1 MNFQNFTFNTKNK
14 SFEEI
19 QVFLSEHKDS
29 ITQVL
34 NEHTSFFEIS
44 LMNAVKNKNINN
56 LKALSSL
63 NISADMSYQNEL
75 FHDVIMTLSKQPDYQ
90 ERYALLED
98 LGYVNPQK
106 INNSGFC
113 FPTELLNARQTT
125 FLEFLV
131 SRGLSKEFSS
141 SSQNFLSYLW
151 EYPNRNQEKQLEDVH
166 YILDNQYLL
175 RLSQMQNGI
184 LYYVCHKQ
192 KEKETFLLTIDAF
205 AEHLQ
210 KHNSLML
217 PNFLQL
223 FLMKL
228 YSDRAFNKDDIL
240 LAKQKYPEM
249 KFVNPDFLKNEFDLN
264 VYSWLPSLTTSRS
277 EKFTLLYQEVVQE
290 RIKGNIASSLFRY
303 LLQNDA
309 EHSDYDVFK
318 HNNIDYLDFLKD
330 NYSLFSDSFINGRY
344 NSYSLVEPHN
354 PFKQDIYSWTRE
366 FIASN
371 KDELLMPLTTS
382 MRKFIS
388 EFLINEENLQEN
400 FSGFLPEENYHSL
413 FQIIFF
419 LRDKKLLK
427 QIFSCDYFEIS
438 FDKQFLD
445 AINNSRYNIDAKI
458 TNRHLDP
465 NSEENFLFQ
474 RIHRS
479 LIFLENLKLIKYF
492 DAESIY
498 QGLETAKKNPTITF
512 ENSSELKQVWEVM
525 KIKQEKD
532 LLNNITINSKAVN
545 QNRL

>member
-1 MNFQNFTFNTKNK
+1 MNFQNFAFNTKNK

-19 QVFLSEHKDS
+19 QIFLSEHKDS
-29 ITQVL
+29 ITKTL
-34 NEHTSFFEIS
+34 NEHPSFFEMA

-63 NISADMSYQNEL
+63 NIFADMPYKNEL
-75 FHDVIMTLSKQPDYQ
+75 FHDVIMTLSKHPDYH

-125 FLEFLV
+125 FLDFLV
-131 SRGLSKEFSS
+131 SRGLSKEFSF

-151 EYPNRNQEKQLEDVH
+151 EHPDHNQERQLQDVR
-166 YILDNQYLL
+166 YILNNQYLL

-192 KEKETFLLTIDAF
+192 KQKETFLLTIDAF

-210 KHNSLML
+210 QHNSLML

-228 YSDRAFNKDDIL
+228 YSDSAFNKDDIF

-249 KFVNPDFLKNEFDLN
+249 KFVNPDFLNNEFNLH
-264 VYSWLPSLTTSRS
+264 VYSWLPSLTTSHG
-277 EKFTLLYQEVVQE
+277 EKFTLLYQEIVQE
-290 RIKGNIASSLFRY
+290 KIKEDIASCLFRY
-303 LLQNDA
+303 LLENDA
-309 EHSDYDVFK
+309 QHSDYDVFK

-344 NSYSLVEPHN
+344 NSYSLIEPHN

-371 KDELLMPLTTS
+371 KNKLSMPLTIS

-388 EFLINEENLQEN
+388 EFLINKENLQET
-400 FSGFLPEENYHSL
+400 FSGFIPEENYHSL
-413 FQIIFF
+413 FQIVFF
-419 LRDKKLLK
+419 LRDKKLMK
-427 QIFSCDYFEIS
+427 QIFSCDDFEKS

-465 NSEENFLFQ
+465 NSEEYFLFQ
-474 RIHRS
+474 NIHRS
-479 LIFLENLKLIKYF
+479 LIFFENLKLIKYF

-498 QGLETAKKNPTITF
+498 QGLETATENLTITF
-512 ENSSELKQVWEVM
+512 ENSSELKQVWDVM

-532 LLNNITINSKAVN
+532 LLNNITVNSKSVN

>member
-1 MNFQNFTFNTKNK
+1 MNFNNFAFNTKNK

-19 QVFLSEHKDS
+19 QALLSEHNDS

-34 NEHTSFFEIS
+34 NEHASFFEIS

-63 NISADMSYQNEL
+63 NISADMSNNDDL
-75 FHDVIMTLSKQPDYQ
+75 FHDVIMTLSKHSDYQ
-90 ERYALLED
+90 QRYDLLQHM
-98 LGYVNPQK
+98 GYVNLQK
-106 INNSGFC
+106 INNSRFC
-113 FPTELLNARQTT
+113 FPTELLNTRQTT

-131 SRGLSKEFSS
+131 SRGLSKEFNS

-151 EYPNRNQEKQLEDVH
+151 EYPDRNQEKQLEDVR
-166 YILDNQYLL
+166 YILNNKYVL

-184 LYYVCHKQ
+184 LYYACHKQ
-192 KEKETFLLTIDAF
+192 KQKETFLLTMDAF

-228 YSDRAFNKDDIL
+228 YSDCAFNKDDIF

-249 KFVNPDFLKNEFDLN
+249 KFVNPDFLNNEFNLN
-264 VYSWLPSLTTSRS
+264 YDSWLPSLTNSHC
-277 EKFTLLYQEVVQE
+277 EKFTFLYQEAVQE
-290 RIKGNIASSLFRY
+290 RIKQNIASCLFRH

-309 EHSDYDVFK
+309 EYAYYDVFK
-318 HNNIDYLDFLKD
+318 HNDIDYVDFLKD
-330 NYSLFSDSFINGRY
+330 NYSLFSDNFINGRY

-354 PFKQDIYSWTRE
+354 PFKQDTYSWTRE

-371 KDELLMPLTTS
+371 KNELSTCLTGS

-400 FSGFLPEENYHSL
+400 FSSFLPEKNYHSL

-427 QIFSCDYFEIS
+427 QIFSCDSFEKS
-438 FDKQFLD
+438 LDKQFLD
-445 AINNSRYNIDAKI
+445 AINNSLYNIEEKSK
-458 TNRHLDP
+458 NRHLDSD
-465 NSEENFLFQ
+465 SEKYFLFQ
-474 RIHRS
+474 SIHRS
-479 LIFLENLKLIKYF
+479 LIFLENNKLIKYF

-498 QGLETAKKNPTITF
+498 QGLEMAKENSPITF
-512 ENSSELKQVWEVM
+512 ENSPELKQAWDVM

-532 LLNNITINSKAVN
+532 LLNHITVNSGIANK
-545 QNRL
+545 NRL

>member
-1 MNFQNFTFNTKNK
+1 MNFNNFAFNTKNK

-19 QVFLSEHKDS
+19 QALLSEHKDS

-34 NEHTSFFEIS
+34 NEHASFFEIS

-63 NISADMSYQNEL
+63 NISADMSNNDDL
-75 FHDVIMTLSKQPDYQ
+75 FHDVIMTLSKHSDYQ
-90 ERYALLED
+90 QRYDLLQHM
-98 LGYVNPQK
+98 GYVNLQK
-106 INNSGFC
+106 INNSRFC
-113 FPTELLNARQTT
+113 FPTELLNTRQTT

-131 SRGLSKEFSS
+131 SMGLSKEFNS

-151 EYPNRNQEKQLEDVH
+151 EYPDRNQEKQLEDVR
-166 YILDNQYLL
+166 YILNNQYVL

-184 LYYVCHKQ
+184 LYYACHKQ
-192 KEKETFLLTIDAF
+192 KQKETFLLTMDAF

-210 KHNSLML
+210 QHNSLML

-228 YSDRAFNKDDIL
+228 YSDCAFNKDDIL

-249 KFVNPDFLKNEFDLN
+249 KFVNPHFLNNAFNLN
-264 VYSWLPSLTTSRS
+264 LDYWLPSLTDSHC
-277 EKFTLLYQEVVQE
+277 EKFTLLYQEIVE
-290 RIKGNIASSLFRY
+290 EKIKENISSCLFRH
-303 LLQNDA
+303 LLQSDA
-309 EHSDYDVFK
+309 EHSYYDVFK
-318 HNNIDYLDFLKD
+318 HNNIDYLDFLND

-354 PFKQDIYSWTRE
+354 PFKQDNYSWTRE